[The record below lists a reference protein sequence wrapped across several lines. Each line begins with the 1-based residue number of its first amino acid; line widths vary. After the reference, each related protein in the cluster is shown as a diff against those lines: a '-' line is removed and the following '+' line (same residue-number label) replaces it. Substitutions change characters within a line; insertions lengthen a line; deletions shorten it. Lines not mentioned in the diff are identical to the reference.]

1 MLKQTRLLQ
10 NSCKLTPPPLTGGGW
25 GVGEAATCKF
35 NGKLPPHPNPPP
47 QGGRGLFRLLQEPQ
61 TILPILI
68 VFICFSAS
76 ASFAEEPLPPQNAFS
91 VRDENSALGGH
102 DENYTNGISIAL
114 TRKGKGPLGGVWDL
128 VGKSDGERFATYEL
142 TQLMFS
148 PDFRLSNPGPTDHPY
163 AGLLYLGITTH
174 LQSEKS
180 LHSLKLI
187 AGLAGPDAFAGEV
200 QKFVHRIEGY
210 DDPQGW
216 AHQIK
221 NEPVV
226 NLFYEYRR
234 KYALTTHDSEI
245 DVDLIPMGGA
255 FLGNYLIQAETDAQ
269 FRMGYLPND
278 FGTTVL
284 RGSGYLPFP
293 QAEKARHEWGIYAF
307 AGGGA
312 SLVARNLV
320 LDGNTFAHSR
330 NVNKRPFLPAA
341 EVGASL
347 WTQRFQATFS
357 YVFWGKEYYGQQ
369 IRENYLSGLL
379 SCFF

>member
-1 MLKQTRLLQ
+1 MLTQPQCQLQIKALSLLGRLG
-10 NSCKLTPPPLTGGGW
+10 LTNARPVRLRRLNPYRLDFILFLKPL
-25 GVGEAATCKF
+25 
-35 NGKLPPHPNPPP
+35 LS
-47 QGGRGLFRLLQEPQ
+47 
-61 TILPILI
+61 PILI
-68 VFICFSAS
+68 VSICFSAF
-76 ASFAEEPLPPQNAFS
+76 ASFAEEQSWPQNAFS

-102 DENYTNGISIAL
+102 DENYTNGISMAL
-114 TRKGKGPLGGVWDL
+114 TRKGKGPLGWVWDL
-128 VGKSDGERFATYEL
+128 AGSGDGERFSTYEL

-148 PDFRLSNPGPTDHPY
+148 PRDLTLSNPDPTDHPY

-174 LQSEKS
+174 LQRENS
-180 LHSLKLI
+180 LNSLKLI
-187 AGLAGPDAFAGEV
+187 AGLAGPDAFAGDV

-210 DDPQGW
+210 NDPQGW
-216 AHQIK
+216 AYQIK

-226 NLFYEYRR
+226 NLFYEYRY
-234 KYALTTHDSEI
+234 KQALTSPDSDLGIE
-245 DVDLIPMGGA
+245 LIPMGGA

-269 FRMGYLPND
+269 CRIGYHLPKD

-293 QAEKARHEWGIYAF
+293 QEDKVRHAWGIYAF

-330 NVNKRPFLPAA
+330 SVEKRPFLPAA
-341 EVGASL
+341 EAGASL
-347 WTQRFQATFS
+347 WTRRFQATLS
-357 YVFWGKEYYGQQ
+357 YVFWGREYYGQQ

>member
-1 MLKQTRLLQ
+1 MLKQ
-10 NSCKLTPPPLTGGGW
+10 P
-25 GVGEAATCKF
+25 
-35 NGKLPPHPNPPP
+35 
-47 QGGRGLFRLLQEPQ
+47 
-61 TILPILI
+61 ILPILI
-68 VFICFSAS
+68 MCICFSVS
-76 ASFAEEPLPPQNAFS
+76 ASLAAEESPPQNAFS

-114 TRKGKGPLGGVWDL
+114 TRKGKGPLGGLWDL
-128 VGKSDGERFATYEL
+128 AGNSEGERFATYEV

-187 AGLAGPDAFAGEV
+187 AGLAGPDAFAGDV

-210 DDPQGW
+210 DDPKGW
-216 AHQIK
+216 AYQIK

-234 KYALTTHDSEI
+234 KYELTSHDS
-245 DVDLIPMGGA
+245 DVGIELIPMGGA

-269 FRMGYLPND
+269 CRIGYHLPND

-293 QAEKARHEWGIYAF
+293 QPDEARHTWGVYAF

-320 LDGNTFAHSR
+320 LDGNTFAQSR
-330 NVNKRPFLPAA
+330 SVNKRIFLPAA
-341 EVGASL
+341 ELGASL

-369 IRENYLSGLL
+369 TRENYLSGLL
-379 SCFF
+379 SYLF

>member
-1 MLKQTRLLQ
+1 MDETAPCGYGGNLFLQIRSGFSGKRWNGGLLRDAQTLLPVLAMLL
-10 NSCKLTPPPLTGGGW
+10 
-25 GVGEAATCKF
+25 
-35 NGKLPPHPNPPP
+35 
-47 QGGRGLFRLLQEPQ
+47 
-61 TILPILI
+61 
-68 VFICFSAS
+68 CFSVS
-76 ASFAEEPLPPQNAFS
+76 ASFAEDQPPRNALS

-102 DENYTNGISIAL
+102 DENYTNGISVAL
-114 TRKGKGPLGGVWDL
+114 TRKEKGPLGGVWSL
-128 VGKSDGERFATYEL
+128 AGNGEGERFATYEL

-148 PDFRLSNPGPTDHPY
+148 PYNISRSNPDPTDHPY

-174 LQSEKS
+174 LQTEKS
-180 LHSLKLI
+180 LQSLKVI
-187 AGLAGPDAFAGEV
+187 AGLAGPDAFAGDV

-216 AHQIK
+216 GFQIK

-234 KYALTTHDSEI
+234 KYELTPPDADTGIEM
-245 DVDLIPMGGA
+245 IPMGGA

-269 FRMGYLPND
+269 FRIGYHLPND

-284 RGSGYLPFP
+284 RGSGVLPFP
-293 QAEKARHEWGIYAF
+293 QEDRAHHAWGIYAF

-320 LDGNTFAHSR
+320 LDGNTFARSR
-330 NVNKRPFLPAA
+330 SVDKRIFLPAG
-341 EVGASL
+341 EFGVSL
-347 WTQRFQATFS
+347 WTRRFQTTFS
-357 YVFWGKEYYGQQ
+357 YVMWGREYYGQQ
-369 IRENYLSGLL
+369 IRENYLSGII